1 MLFQRV
7 SFYALFQKTHE
18 YDLHSVYYNIRL
30 EKAVELFEHGNTSI
44 LEVSLSVGFH
54 NLSYFYRAFKAKYHM
69 TPLAFIKRLELDSV

>member
-1 MLFQRV
+1 MRM
-7 SFYALFQKTHE
+7 
-18 YDLHSVYYNIRL
+18 